1 MVKEVLKGKAILSLL
16 AAAAFCGGA
25 LYATGK
31 SLEYMFRDVDPERIE
46 ENKEENTEEEEED
59 GDGF

>member
-1 MVKEVLKGKAILSLL
+1 MIKEVIKGKAILSLI

-31 SLEYMFRDVDPERIE
+31 SLEYMFRDVDPEKI
-46 ENKEENTEEEEED
+46 EENTEKEEEEEEKEEM
-59 GDGF
+59 

>member
-1 MVKEVLKGKAILSLL
+1 MIKEVIKGKAILSLI

-31 SLEYMFRDVDPERIE
+31 SLEYMFRDVDPEKI
-46 ENKEENTEEEEED
+46 EENTEEEEEM
-59 GDGF
+59 